1 MQAANCAEAKI
12 KISDELGFLEL
23 GRLDQEYIRDSDLRD
38 ILANTDLDSN
48 KMKAL
53 EGQKL
58 RLITSVIY
66 SERFEVKGT
75 RSREVCTYY
84 MDIIC
89 VLLKLI

>member
-1 MQAANCAEAKI
+1 MRKQRSF

-23 GRLDQEYIRDSDLRD
+23 GRLDQGYIRDPDLRD

-53 EGQKL
+53 ESQKL
-58 RLITSVIY
+58 RLITTVIY

-75 RSREVCTYY
+75 RSREICTYC